1 MIYNI
6 TLKVADNLLSFHQR
20 LFPPIITP
28 MQDIAK
34 FFILLGVLF
43 FSVGL
48 LLWVFGKFLPFL
60 GHLPGDIEIKRDN
73 FSLYIPLGSS
83 LFISL
88 ILTLVLNLI
97 LWLVN
102 RN

>member
-6 TLKVADNLLSFHQR
+6 TFKIADKLAVRKGNY
-20 LFPPIITP
+20 PIITS

-43 FSVGL
+43 FSIGL
-48 LLWVFGKFLPFL
+48 LLWIFGKFLPFL
-60 GHLPGDIEIKRDN
+60 GHLPGDIEIRRDN
-73 FSLYIPLGSS
+73 ISIYIPLGSS
-83 LFISL
+83 
-88 ILTLVLNLI
+88 ILLSILLTVLLNLI